1 MPQRAATIV
10 SLPMAFEVVKAMQ
23 GDNLEWGEDY
33 RPLARQAVAEIIE
46 DEMAQA
52 VDRYLDQ
59 LSLEDG
65 PDRRNGYYP
74 RHLLTTLGDIELA
87 ADKALQPGLGAT
99 RLCPAGGGDRS
110 GDARRLRAR
119 ALHPQGRRD
128 AACHP
133 RPEGQRH
140 HREPGRQDPRCGGLS
155 LPPPVTQQP
164 LQGADA

>member
-1 MPQRAATIV
+1 MASNLHSIRVMGHPFLCGGDVTDSVSGAERGTPLWLIKAQRRSTPMPQRAATIV

-74 RHLLTTLGDIELA
+74 RHL
-87 ADKALQPGLGAT
+87 
-99 RLCPAGGGDRS
+99 
-110 GDARRLRAR
+110 
-119 ALHPQGRRD
+119 
-128 AACHP
+128 
-133 RPEGQRH
+133 
-140 HREPGRQDPRCGGLS
+140 
-155 LPPPVTQQP
+155 
-164 LQGADA
+164 